1 MSLFDIIEI
10 QQRKK
15 NKEIDMFEK
24 IYEDVKTKIQYYVTM
39 NQLTCIFKIPSFIFG
54 FPLVNI
60 SKTME
65 YILLRLT
72 KEGFIA
78 FKVQNKED
86 EVFISWEISSVLK
99 KQIKK
104 ETKIS
109 VENEIKMSRQDD
121 LIQSLISAK
130 LNNQ

>member
-1 MSLFDIIEI
+1 MSLYDIIEI

-15 NKEIDMFEK
+15 DKQIDLFEK

-39 NQLTCIFKIPSFIFG
+39 NQLTCNFKIPSFIFG

-60 SKTME
+60 PKTKE
-65 YILLRLT
+65 YLLLRLT

-78 FKVQNKED
+78 FDVQNKDD
-86 EVFISWEISSVLK
+86 EIFISWELSAVLK

-104 ETKIS
+104 ETKQS
-109 VENEIKMSRQDD
+109 AENELKISRQDD
-121 LIQSLISAK
+121 LIQSLVSAK
-130 LNNQ
+130 LNGL